1 MWCNQQSAW
10 WCNALQLP
18 LWKILWN
25 LSVSRDKPLYGL
37 AYPDPP
43 QRRGVSGQAL
53 VGSAS
58 QRLCSQICDQVSCIP
73 GNKATTVPP
82 PPFPSCIQWMGT
94 VVLCRW
100 RTSLRRRSR
109 TMSPCWE
116 LRLAS
121 KWPSW
126 RNGGTRTIPQYRA
139 TGTHSWISEV
149 YHSSFITTIICKV
162 WPCCSRHHL
171 LPASEVYRP
180 CITTIIIHVL

>member
-1 MWCNQQSAW
+1 M
-10 WCNALQLP
+10 LP
-18 LWKILWN
+18 SCHCENYYGTRLLVGTN
-25 LSVSRDKPLYGL
+25 LTYSL

-43 QRRGVSGQAL
+43 QKERSVWSSSHIDLAL

-58 QRLCSQICDQVSCIP
+58 QWLCSQICDQVSCIP
-73 GNKATTVPP
+73 GNKVTTIPP
-82 PPFPSCIQWMGT
+82 LPLPSCIQWMGT

-126 RNGGTRTIPQYRA
+126 RNGGTQTIPQYRA

-149 YHSSFITTIICKV
+149 YHSLFITTIICKV
-162 WPCCSRHHL
+162 WPCCSLHHL
-171 LPASEVYRP
+171 LMLPASEVYRP
-180 CITTIIIHVL
+180 CITTIIIHVM